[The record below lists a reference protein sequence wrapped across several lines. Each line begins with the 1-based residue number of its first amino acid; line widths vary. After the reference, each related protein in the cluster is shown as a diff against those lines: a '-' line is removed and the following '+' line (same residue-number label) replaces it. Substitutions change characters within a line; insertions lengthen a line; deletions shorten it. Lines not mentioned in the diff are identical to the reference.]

1 MSANGSRTKVF
12 VKSIPAVELIMGTI
26 YVDQSATV
34 TEVLVQ
40 AQAAIRAGS
49 SFEHIR
55 LGAYMVNGVTECL
68 LLPMEADAIFLDE
81 VNRLWKPGKGVV
93 TIVWLVQNERSSY
106 FKLGCVT
113 LCKLHIWANTCVS
126 CRAVAGIRLN
136 GVAFLLPRETQQRQH
151 GDGDNR
157 VYSFETS
164 AAPVASVEKP
174 RRSIFNQML
183 QKLVSVFGG
192 ATKDTQDDENVID
205 SDKDDLNGKARM
217 VSQDDRN
224 QSVRSL
230 RRRVRRHPQQD

>member
-81 VNRLWKPGKGVV
+81 VTGK
-93 TIVWLVQNERSSY
+93 SSLETG
-106 FKLGCVT
+106 KRRGHHSL
-113 LCKLHIWANTCVS
+113 
-126 CRAVAGIRLN
+126 AG
-136 GVAFLLPRETQQRQH
+136 A
-151 GDGDNR
+151 
-157 VYSFETS
+157 
-164 AAPVASVEKP
+164 K
-174 RRSIFNQML
+174 
-183 QKLVSVFGG
+183 
-192 ATKDTQDDENVID
+192 
-205 SDKDDLNGKARM
+205 
-217 VSQDDRN
+217 
-224 QSVRSL
+224 
-230 RRRVRRHPQQD
+230 